1 MNEINFVGKDKG
13 NGCNIKLNQSNASF
27 LGDHLDMTYKFRHAL
42 TISEIN
48 VWSLQLALI
57 VDVF

>member
-1 MNEINFVGKDKG
+1 MNEINIVGKDKG

-48 VWSLQLALI
+48 V
-57 VDVF
+57 